1 MKVGPIV
8 IMSQKELLDLL
19 IMEKRASYRKG
30 YKAGAQMRYRHT
42 LPEKYGD
49 SLPLVP
55 IKPEA
60 NMHFDYAPNGN
71 LRVSGIDVVVE
82 NPTVTEPSD
91 TLTAEP

>member
-19 IMEKRASYRKG
+19 IMEKRTSYRKG

-42 LPEKYGD
+42 ESPLPEKYGD
-49 SLPLVP
+49 SLPLKESP
-55 IKPEA
+55 
-60 NMHFDYAPNGN
+60 
-71 LRVSGIDVVVE
+71 
-82 NPTVTEPSD
+82 D